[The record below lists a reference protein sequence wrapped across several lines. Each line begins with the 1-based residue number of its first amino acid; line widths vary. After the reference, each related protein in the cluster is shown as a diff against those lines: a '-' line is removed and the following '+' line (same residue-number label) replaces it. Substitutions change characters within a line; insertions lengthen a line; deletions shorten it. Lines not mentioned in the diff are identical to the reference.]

1 MPSKIFPRDIPGF
14 GLGRYTADPNQ
25 KLGYIISNGDFGWE
39 DCRLFELLR
48 SDSIIC
54 PRCGRSQSVGCV
66 ASCWHYSKET
76 EFVNYEFVLI
86 CPNCLKLFIASGG
99 AKFEF
104 KSYLSQIQGMQI
116 EDENYIHQT
125 FPPNIAKYEPEINQW
140 RDAKVPLLAIEAY
153 SEGTACFASG
163 NYRAAC
169 TMFRGALEC
178 VLDAMENVSDEN
190 ILANKIKKANLHEDL
205 TKVAEGLKDIGNFHA
220 HMDAGSFSAT
230 QRSDAATMMEL
241 LKIVVKI
248 LYIDK
253 HEATKL
259 LKYAKGTA

>member
-1 MPSKIFPRDIPGF
+1 MPTEIFSGDIPGF
-14 GLGRYTADPNQ
+14 GLGRYTTDPNQ
-25 KLGYIISNGDFGWE
+25 KQGYIISNDSFGWGE
-39 DCRLFELLR
+39 CRLFDLLR
-48 SDSIIC
+48 SDSTMC
-54 PRCGRSQSVGCV
+54 PRCGKSQSVGCA
-66 ASCWHYSKET
+66 ASCWHYSRET

-86 CPNCLKLFIASGG
+86 CPNCLKPFIVSGS
-99 AKFEF
+99 AKSSEF
-104 KSYLSQIQGMQI
+104 NPNNLKI

-140 RDAKVPLLAIEAY
+140 RDANVPLLAIEAY
-153 SEGTACFASG
+153 SEGTACLASG

-178 VLDAMENVSDEN
+178 VLDAIENASDQN
-190 ILANKIKKANLHEDL
+190 ILANKIKNANLPENL
-205 TKVAEGLKDIGNFHA
+205 TKVAKGLKDMGNFHA

-230 QRSDAATMMEL
+230 QRSDATTMMEL

-253 HEATKL
+253 YEAAKL
-259 LKYAKGTA
+259 LKYTKGQHDD